1 MSNTSD
7 PGMAAIVAAL
17 ASVRMPAQPE
27 EYDIHAAVARA
38 LNAAGLSYEHEYRL
52 GPRRRIDFRVGRL
65 GIEVKKGRPA
75 SSELTRQLRRYLESD
90 ALDGVVVVTQRVT
103 SVPGEIC
110 GKPVQ
115 LVSLNRLWGVALP

>member
-27 EYDIHAAVARA
+27 EYDIHTAVARA